1 VAFVNCCAILVNGHE
16 CPVIQRDDETAFK
29 KRLRAELPE
38 SSRMISIDNCEVPLG
53 GPLLCQTVTQHF
65 IKVRVLGFSKAVL
78 IVNGALLFATGNNL
92 KLYGDILRRPDRPAR
107 CLRGAPRVAHL
118 RAATAYCRFRAIAAT
133 SPEVTGQYDMNL
145 LNRG

>member
-1 VAFVNCCAILVNGHE
+1 MAFVNCCAILVNGHE

-29 KRLRAELPE
+29 KAAQGRAAE
-38 SSRMISIDNCEVPLG
+38 SSRTISIDNREGPLG
-53 GPLLCQTVTQHF
+53 GPLLCQTATQHL

-78 IVNGALLFATGNNL
+78 IVNRALLFATGNNL

-133 SPEVTGQYDMNL
+133 PQRSLASTS
-145 LNRG
+145 

>member
-1 VAFVNCCAILVNGHE
+1 MPGDTTRRRDR
-16 CPVIQRDDETAFK
+16 IQEAAQGRTARK
-29 KRLRAELPE
+29 QPHDLDRQLRG
-38 SSRMISIDNCEVPLG
+38 PLC

>member
-29 KRLRAELPE
+29 KRLRAELLE
-38 SSRMISIDNCEVPLG
+38 SSRMISIDNCEGPLG

-118 RAATAYCRFRAIAAT
+118 AQLPLTVDSER
-133 SPEVTGQYDMNL
+133 L
-145 LNRG
+145 LPRPQRSLASTT

>member
-29 KRLRAELPE
+29 KRLRAELLE
-38 SSRMISIDNCEVPLG
+38 SSRMISIDNCEGPLG

-118 RAATAYCRFRAIAAT
+118 RAATAYVDSER
-133 SPEVTGQYDMNL
+133 L
-145 LNRG
+145 LPRPQRSLASTT

>member
-1 VAFVNCCAILVNGHE
+1 MISQG
-16 CPVIQRDDETAFK
+16 DDVTEFER
-29 KRLRAELPE
+29 RLRAEVLK
-38 SSRMISIDNCEVPLG
+38 SSRMVSIENCEGPLG

-78 IVNGALLFATGNNL
+78 IVNRALLFATGNNL

-133 SPEVTGQYDMNL
+133 SPEVTSQYDMNL